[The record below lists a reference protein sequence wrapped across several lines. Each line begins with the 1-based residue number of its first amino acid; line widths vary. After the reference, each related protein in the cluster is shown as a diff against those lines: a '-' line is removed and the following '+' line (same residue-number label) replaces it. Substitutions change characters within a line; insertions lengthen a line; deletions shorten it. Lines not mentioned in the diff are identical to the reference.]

1 MVITRNEMAVEERE
15 NLRGGSGVLNFVHYV
30 AGKGAVQPN
39 TNMLA
44 EIILPAGASIGYHS
58 HINETEFYII
68 LEGKGMVSDNGKELQ
83 VEAGDVMVTGNGD
96 SHSLAN
102 TGNLPLKMI
111 AAIIKG

>member
-15 NLRGGSGVLNFVHYV
+15 NLRGGKGVLNFVHCI

-44 EIILPAGASIGYHS
+44 EITLPAGTSIGYHS
-58 HINETEFYII
+58 HTDETEFYII
-68 LEGKGMVSDNGKELQ
+68 LEGNGTVNDNGKELPVQ
-83 VEAGDVMVTGNGD
+83 AGDTMVTGGGD
-96 SHSLAN
+96 SHSIAN
-102 TGNLPLKMI
+102 TGNSALKMI